1 MQSSQGNLTW
11 NTPAQ
16 PVSFESL
23 TFRAGFFYS
32 NAGAVPWPGEPSAVN
47 TELKVSRRA
56 DPPALE
62 LSEHPSY
69 EQLTPG
75 QRRAYLEWIA
85 ASRDDADPADRALGY
100 VLLAFYGLERR
111 ILIDG
116 DPDPAILD
124 EVMRMMHRYGVTDAS
139 CPLRSYFLQLLHVG
153 GWRLGAPFY
162 RSIWPD
168 LLQVDGDRPDADGM
182 RMVLANLYELGE
194 PLHWTVAYRVA
205 LIDENS
211 RRSTVTSRV
220 REQFWELFHQR
231 FEEQHPGG
239 IMLQAAKQEA
249 VMACQPANPAVLQ
262 LAIQQRRLSQLEWRF
277 PNVLGLRRQ
286 FKKLPEI
293 WNSCV
298 QDLSG
303 FSRARGSKKQGIT
316 AAVAAWKALPGAL
329 QDLDEHPVRLAMN
342 ELLAEAPT
350 ENSFPVVPVGDI
362 AAIHEIPMRDKL
374 TVGQLSKLGESLAAV
389 GWFMTPNP
397 AFVSVA
403 LSWDQEVAIYP
414 RGHWEVPE
422 PQVPAVIRL
431 LFLATALAAA
441 DGVVTDREVELFE
454 SHVGHELRSERD
466 WKHLR
471 ATQAVLRRDYNL
483 AVRALPQI
491 ARSIPLRSRSHVFR
505 GLVHTAAT
513 DGEIGPDEIKVLRR
527 IQKLLTLPEGT
538 LDELLGKDK
547 AFSEVVVVPPSGI
560 ADAGEAI
567 PPRQAG
573 SNQVV
578 PGLKLD
584 RDRLEALKKETH
596 EVITMLAEVMSEEES
611 SAAMVEEK
619 SAIPHSP
626 AAQAGVRV
634 DEGWMLTLDRRYR
647 GALGELVRQ
656 EEVPCEVFER
666 IASKHLLMPDDLLS
680 AVNSWSDECLGD
692 FLLERSDVV
701 RVYLDLLPPHLRISR
716 SIPLQSAA

>member
-32 NAGAVPWPGEPSAVN
+32 NAGAVPWPGDPSAVN

-56 DPPALE
+56 DPSALE

-85 ASRDDADPADRALGY
+85 AGRDDADPADRALGY

-124 EVMRMMHRYGVTDAS
+124 EVMRLMHRYGVTDAS

-239 IMLQAAKQEA
+239 IVLQAAKQEA

-422 PQVPAVIRL
+422 PQIPAVVRL